1 MRFAEPASNL
11 NSNEFYSNSKLKHTS
26 TQKHNAGSMNA
37 TINYIKPKM
46 IYQLENNLFTN
57 KINSLE

>member
-1 MRFAEPASNL
+1 VNHLGGIGSKTFGEPASNF

-26 TQKHNAGSMNA
+26 IQKHNVGSMNA

-46 IYQLENNLFTN
+46 IYQFR
-57 KINSLE
+57 K